1 MRHEMSIATIEGAV
15 EEVADEMAGPERAIS
30 PPIGAEATQEAGG
43 DGAHR
48 ASLARRRKEVEE
60 TLARN
65 AADASWLAR
74 TTAVLG
80 TEIVGG
86 DVYARAG
93 ELTMLIMTGERPVS
107 ELVELLRWGHKR
119 VQAARVLQAAV
130 AAARCPKQAVLPGS
144 VENAHCSFNTT
155 QIKKPRQT
163 TQYPLSTLWVYCH
176 EASLTLPGVITY

>member
-1 MRHEMSIATIEGAV
+1 
-15 EEVADEMAGPERAIS
+15 MAGLERAIP

-43 DGAHR
+43 DEAHR
-48 ASLARRRKEVEE
+48 ASLVRRRKEVEE

-65 AADASWLAR
+65 AADVRRLAR

-107 ELVELLRWGHKR
+107 ELVESILG
-119 VQAARVLQAAV
+119 
-130 AAARCPKQAVLPGS
+130 
-144 VENAHCSFNTT
+144 HCSSLAPTPSSPRRRPPDGFLGLTT
-155 QIKKPRQT
+155 LT
-163 TQYPLSTLWVYCH
+163 TSKVGCHCRFVKRSTSRV
-176 EASLTLPGVITY
+176 